1 LANTNLIYPF
11 FTLDQQKTEDME
23 IFLDVYVQ
31 DPIEKYRN
39 VQFLLHM
46 LKLFGYE
53 KVMLFLTNF
62 IYDEPEL
69 FIK

>member
-1 LANTNLIYPF
+1 
-11 FTLDQQKTEDME
+11 ME

>member
-1 LANTNLIYPF
+1 MTYPF
-11 FTLDQQKTEDME
+11 FTLDQPSIENME
-23 IFLDVYVQ
+23 MFIS
-31 DPIEKYRN
+31 IETFDQIDKYRN

-46 LKLFGYE
+46 CQLFGLE

-62 IYDEPEL
+62 IYDDSEL